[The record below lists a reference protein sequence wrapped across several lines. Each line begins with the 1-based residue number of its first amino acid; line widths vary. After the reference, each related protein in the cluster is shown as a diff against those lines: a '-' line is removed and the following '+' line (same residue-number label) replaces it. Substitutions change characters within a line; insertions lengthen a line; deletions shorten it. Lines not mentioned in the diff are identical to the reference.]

1 MNIFIIGITGCA
13 HHLAKILCKNNKVF
27 LHYENVIEKIN
38 NGEIDMC
45 ITTLLNHQ
53 LDPTIQ
59 NIHNSNIPILLPS
72 ADMALLEK
80 SKVNT
85 KLIFEKLNI
94 PTQKYFMCYS
104 VDDFKKIPKPFVIKS
119 DEFLYGL
126 QTTIVTDDNFD
137 NVYEHIKL
145 QFLKHKKILVE
156 EFVKIKRE
164 YSFHIL
170 CNEKSWTYIGSA
182 RDYKK
187 IYEGDK
193 GFNTVSMGSYN
204 AVEDI
209 DILNISK
216 HIDNLLNYMKTY
228 TGFMY
233 LGIIITEDNRLL
245 ISEINTRPGD
255 PELQSILPII
265 DNDLTDLLYK
275 TVTNQYLPKINFNN
289 KNAVTIKVNHK
300 NYLDAVNYD
309 LDAIEKKDWSIYF
322 KKIKKPIFVDV
333 PDDIVICD
341 YNYNIVTNVSLTTV
355 KDTRKEASDYLYD
368 YLKTVDMGDYAI
380 RNDIGY
386 LD

>member
-1 MNIFIIGITGCA
+1 
-13 HHLAKILCKNNKVF
+13 
-27 LHYENVIEKIN
+27 
-38 NGEIDMC
+38 
-45 ITTLLNHQ
+45 
-53 LDPTIQ
+53 
-59 NIHNSNIPILLPS
+59 
-72 ADMALLEK
+72 MALLEK

-119 DEFLYGL
+119 DDFLYGL

-145 QFLKHKKILVE
+145 QFLKNKKILVE

-187 IYEGDK
+187 IYEADK

-275 TVTNQYLPKINFNN
+275 TVTNQYLPKINFND

-355 KDTRKEASDYLYD
+355 KETRKEASDYLYD